1 MALNLTVDELANI
14 ANASLENYL
23 DKGKVWAQNIQ
34 NKPMLKAF
42 REKAGR
48 FSGGNEYVSLAVKS
62 GQGGHV
68 LAGFSGDDQLA
79 FSNSTGIK
87 RVKWAWKEHH
97 IGQKVTHTELK
108 VDGIDV
114 VENGSDQSTR
124 EMSGREAHALANILD
139 EKNAELKED
148 FDAGEEELIH
158 TDGTADA
165 KALAG
170 ITSLIL
176 ESPAVGS
183 TGSLSRVANSWWRN
197 RAATAAFALAGGQD
211 KITSASTGGGVL
223 ISFLDKEIRQL
234 ARYAGGS
241 ENLMWFAG
249 SSWID
254 AYKSE
259 LRANGY
265 YSQSMS
271 KDDGQPDGSM
281 KDPRHAGHNI
291 IYDPWMDDN
300 GKSKFC
306 YVIDMGRRGIRLL
319 YMDGQRMKR
328 HNPARPYDR
337 MVMYNGITTTS
348 VMVARSLRS
357 SAVYEIN

>member
-42 REKAGR
+42 QERAGK
-48 FSGGNEYVSLAVKS
+48 FSGGKEYVSLAVKS
-62 GQGGHV
+62 GQGGGT
-68 LAGFSGDDQLA
+68 LAGYSGDDQLS
-79 FSNSTGIK
+79 FYNPTGIK

-97 IGQKVTHTELK
+97 IGQKITGTELK
-108 VDGIDV
+108 VDGIDL
-114 VENGSDQSTR
+114 VESGTDQSTR
-124 EMSGREAHALANILD
+124 EMDGREAHALANILD
-139 EKNAELKED
+139 EKNADLKED
-148 FDAGEEELIH
+148 FDAGLETLIH
-158 TDGTADA
+158 SDGTADS

-170 ITSLIL
+170 ITSFIL
-176 ESPAVGS
+176 EAPHAGS
-183 TGSLSRVANSWWRN
+183 TGGLSRVANTWWQN
-197 RAATAAFALAGGQD
+197 RAATTANSAFQD

-223 ISFLDKEIRQL
+223 IAFLDKEIRQL
-234 ARYAGGS
+234 ARYAGGAS
-241 ENLMWFAG
+241 NLKWFAG
-249 SSWID
+249 SSFID
-254 AYKSE
+254 AYKAE

-271 KDDGQPDGSM
+271 KDEGSPDGSM
-281 KDPRHAGHNI
+281 KDPRHAGNEI

-300 GKSKFC
+300 SKSKFC
-306 YVIDMGRRGIRLL
+306 YVIDMGRKGLRLL

-337 MVMYNGITTTS
+337 MVMYHGITTTA

>member
-23 DKGKVWAQNIQ
+23 DKGKVWSQNIQ

-42 REKAGR
+42 QSRAGK

-62 GQGGHV
+62 GQGGYA
-68 LAGFSGDDQLA
+68 LAGYSGDDQLA
-79 FSNSTGIK
+79 FTNSTGIK

-97 IGQKVTHTELK
+97 IGQKVTMTELK
-108 VDGIDV
+108 VDGVDV
-114 VENGSDQSTR
+114 VENGTDQSTR
-124 EMSGREAHALANILD
+124 DMDGREAHALANILD
-139 EKNAELKED
+139 EKNADLKED
-148 FDAGEEELIH
+148 FDAGLEDLIH
-158 TDGTADA
+158 GDGTADA

-170 ITSLIL
+170 ITSFIL
-176 ESPAVGS
+176 EEPDAGS
-183 TGSLSRVANSWWRN
+183 TGGLSRVANTWWKN
-197 RAATAAFALAGGQD
+197 RALTDANNNTDITVSASAGGAL
-211 KITSASTGGGVL
+211 ITA
-223 ISFLDKEIRQL
+223 LDKEIRQL

-249 SSWID
+249 SDFID
-254 AYKSE
+254 GYKLE
-259 LRANGY
+259 LRSNGY

-281 KDPRHAGHNI
+281 KDPRHGGNNI

-306 YVIDMGRRGIRLL
+306 YVIDMGRRGLKLL

-337 MVMYNGITTTS
+337 MVMYNGITTTA

-357 SAVYEIN
+357 SAVYEID